1 MHPYLNFIGIDIST
15 YAIFTALGA
24 MAAALYIIFTF
35 RKENYKGIKIA
46 GLGLG
51 WGIGAL
57 LGGKILYF
65 LTRLPEV
72 LDNLDRAIT
81 KDDKW
86 DAISFGFGGLVFY
99 GGLIGGLILTI
110 ILCKIFKMNTL
121 KFLDYMSPA
130 IPLFH
135 AFGRVGCFLTG
146 CCYGIKSDFG
156 FTITESLLKSGNG
169 VNRFPV
175 QLLEATLNLVLFVV
189 LFVLRKK
196 SCKKMRRG
204 DIFFTYIIS
213 YATLRFSLEYLR
225 GDVLRGIWF
234 SLSTSQWISI
244 VLLVIALIH
253 LIFFRK
259 KQPFSAEII

>member
-1 MHPYLNFIGIDIST
+1 MHPFISIFGIDISA
-15 YAIFTALGA
+15 YALLTSFGA

-35 RKENYKGIKIA
+35 RGENYKGIKIA

-51 WGIGAL
+51 WGLGVL

-72 LDNLDRAIT
+72 LDRINRAT
-81 KDDKW
+81 TSADKW
-86 DAISFGFGGLVFY
+86 AAISFGFGGLVFY
-99 GGLIGGLILTI
+99 GGFIGGLLFTL
-110 ILCKIFKMNTL
+110 ILCKIFKMNRL

-146 CCYGIKSDFG
+146 CCYGIPSAFG
-156 FTITESLLKSGNG
+156 FTTTEAILRSCNG

-175 QLLEATLNLVLFVV
+175 QLLEGFLNIILFVV

-196 SCKKMRRG
+196 PLKNMRRG
-204 DIFFTYIIS
+204 DVFFTYLLS
-213 YATLRFSLEYLR
+213 YAALRFLLEFLR
-225 GDVLRGIWF
+225 GDALRGVWF
-234 SLSTSQWISI
+234 SLSTSQWISLGFI
-244 VLLVIALIH
+244 VLALIH
-253 LIFFRK
+253 IIFFRK
-259 KQPFSAEII
+259 KQPLLVY